1 MNMPVHRSHRVSS
14 LVAAAVFLIFPFIV
28 AKAQIIPEWLRN
40 APEPDENCTFF
51 IGSASD
57 KGGDVSKATREASAD
72 LVAGILRFMGFKGGI
87 AARAAGVAALDSY
100 SGNLI
105 SMISSTSFSP
115 AVGFAIK
122 DRFVSRDE
130 TTGMVSVNLLAS
142 YVTKELRAT
151 KDRLI
156 TALQTSGPEIAVM
169 TLEREGSAFL
179 LAGRPYDAVGKFIEA
194 AVVASG
200 PDVDDAAMKVA
211 RNIGNARTS
220 LSSLGFDT
228 LGEGINRTV
237 VSQPFPQPFRLRVVA
252 GEGDSAPGVSGASL
266 QMRYRRLRGTR
277 SILSSETVVADPFG
291 FICFIPPPPDVV
303 GESKLFV
310 SLDFRSSIELLDGLP
325 ESFAAERDT
334 LLKELLDKTV
344 ELPYEALSPSQSR

>member
-1 MNMPVHRSHRVSS
+1 MSVHRRHRVSS
-14 LVAAAVFLIFPFIV
+14 LVAAAVFLIFPHIMV
-28 AKAQIIPEWLRN
+28 EAQKLPDWLRN
-40 APEPDENCTFF
+40 TPEPDETCTFF

-57 KGGDVSKATREASAD
+57 KGGDVSKATREAAAD
-72 LVAGILRFMGFKGGI
+72 LVGGILRFMGFKGGS
-87 AARAAGVAALDSY
+87 AARAAGSAALDSY
-100 SGNLI
+100 SGNI
-105 SMISSTSFSP
+105 ASMIRSPSSNP
-115 AVGFAIK
+115 VVGLTIK
-122 DRFVSRDE
+122 DRLILMDE
-130 TTGMVSVNLLAS
+130 ATGMVSVNLLAS

-179 LAGRPYDAVGKFIEA
+179 FAGRPYDAVGKFIKA
-194 AVVASG
+194 AVIASG
-200 PDVDDAAMKVA
+200 PDVDDADMKVA
-211 RNIGNARTS
+211 RNIGNARTA

-252 GEGDSAPGVSGASL
+252 EEGDSAPGVPGASL

-277 SILSSETVVADPFG
+277 SILTSEMVVTDPFG
-291 FICFIPPPPDVV
+291 FISFTPPPPDVV
-303 GESKLFV
+303 GESWLFV

-334 LLKELLDKTV
+334 LLKELRGKTI